1 MDYVALNPGSPTRT
15 DFVRGGVEK
24 GARKRF
30 QFSKR

>member
-1 MDYVALNPGSPTRT
+1 MNNVTLNPGSPTRT
-15 DFVRGGVEK
+15 GFVCGGVEM

>member
-1 MDYVALNPGSPTRT
+1 MNNVILNPGSPTRT
-15 DFVRGGVEK
+15 GFVCDGAEK

>member
-1 MDYVALNPGSPTRT
+1 MNCVALNPGSPTRT
-15 DFVRGGVEK
+15 GFVRGGVEK